1 MGLFDPIWKTNRYR
15 REKLAVAA
23 VRRIRNED
31 KLFEIAISAPL
42 RDVRIAAVEGIK
54 NDQLLRKIVED
65 SIFDIDVGKAAVERI
80 RDERVLRELA
90 MSPSVS
96 GTVIALYALD
106 RIRDQKLLADIALNG
121 DRNITEQAAARIT
134 DPDIAF
140 DG

>member
-23 VRRIRNED
+23 VRRIRDED
-31 KLFEIAISAPL
+31 KLSEIAISAPL

-54 NDQLLRKIVED
+54 NDLLLRKIVED

-96 GTVIALYALD
+96 GTVIALYA
-106 RIRDQKLLADIALNG
+106 
-121 DRNITEQAAARIT
+121 
-134 DPDIAF
+134 
-140 DG
+140 